1 MSNAAACE
9 CVCVCEHW
17 AIPYSISIYG
27 AALILFAGLWLL
39 ELWAGGLSLLSPQ
52 ELDGVG
58 GLPESKH
65 GLFILTCLCV
75 RPGEKTWK
83 QRESEWVLKKLNF
96 AIFHKWM
103 LCRHKD
109 HRLAS
114 WPPGQNVQMQKESN
128 FKSTMAGTAMQCQFT
143 ISVMQTAEQLVSGSR
158 ITGLFLLH
166 YKCAIIFFYR
176 L

>member
-1 MSNAAACE
+1 M
-9 CVCVCEHW
+9 CVC
-17 AIPYSISIYG
+17 
-27 AALILFAGLWLL
+27 
-39 ELWAGGLSLLSPQ
+39 LWALSHSLFHQYIWSSSHAVRWPLTPRALSWRS
-52 ELDGVG
+52 LASVSAGVG

-65 GLFILTCLCV
+65 GLFILTCLCI

-109 HRLAS
+109 HPLGSRL
-114 WPPGQNVQMQKESN
+114 PGQNVQMQKESTL
-128 FKSTMAGTAMQCQFT
+128 KVLRLGLQC
-143 ISVMQTAEQLVSGSR
+143 SVSLPSVWFRLQNNSYRVIESQVCFYCTN
-158 ITGLFLLH
+158 
-166 YKCAIIFFYR
+166 KCAIILFYR